1 MKRLS
6 WLVGPPGSGK
16 STWANGIR
24 ARGRVVELTDMLG
37 PLVNPVRMRKGIL
50 RANGSLVRLVR
61 ELELHP
67 ENRALSPLLVVAGL
81 VPEDALFPLG
91 EDEEVFLLLPPRERW
106 EEQLR
111 RRPTGGGSSGQ
122 YDDYA
127 YAEQWYDRLSS
138 WLARGLPCRR
148 LELPYRP
155 ELLGRIA
162 RDYCEHPRIAPPV
175 SSEDA
180 VEWDKEV
187 WGEP

>member
-16 STWANGIR
+16 STWANGLR
-24 ARGRVVELTDMLG
+24 ASQRVVELTDMLG

-67 ENRALSPLLVVAGL
+67 ENRGLAPLLVVAGL

-111 RRPTGGGSSGQ
+111 RRPISGGSSGQ

-127 YAEQWYDRLSS
+127 YSEQWYDRFAL
-138 WLARGLPCRR
+138 WQARGLSYTR
-148 LELPYRP
+148 LDTAYCP
-155 ELLGRIA
+155 ELLGQIA
-162 RDYCEHPRIAPPV
+162 RTAGDGA
-175 SSEDA
+175 
-180 VEWDKEV
+180 
-187 WGEP
+187 